1 MEEQLLR
8 AIANSG
14 AVRVLSAVTTE
25 LVTEAAS
32 KLGLNGDV
40 TNAFGRLMTGTA
52 LIRSTIH
59 PDERLQVTMR
69 HNGPAGDLMADVWAN
84 GMIRGRAQVVD
95 ASSEEKW
102 PLGVVGDLGVVEV
115 ARSRKQN
122 AGQIHQSVTM
132 MITGTIQDE
141 LQLFLLESE
150 QIASNLQLEV
160 CLDKDGKIVWAGGVL
175 FQLLPE
181 ASNDDLRRIVEKIDG
196 FESLYSLWSED
207 DPTSLLTGV
216 MPEGMEYTV
225 VGEESLYFGCSCNE
239 ERVMHSLST
248 LPKEEIQGLITA
260 GEPVELS
267 CGFCNKNYLIQPE
280 NLKPLLEEG

>member
-25 LVTEAAS
+25 LVGEAAS
-32 KLGLNGDV
+32 KLGLNGPV
-40 TNAFGRLMTGTA
+40 SRAFGRLMTGTA

-59 PDERLQVTMR
+59 PDERLQVTLR

-84 GMIRGRAQVVD
+84 GMIRGRAQVTD
-95 ASSEEKW
+95 ALPEEKW

-122 AGQIHQSVTM
+122 AGQIHQSVTL

-160 CLDKDGKIVWAGGVL
+160 CLDAEGNIAWAGGVL

-196 FESLYSLWSED
+196 LESLRSLWSED
-207 DPTSLLTGV
+207 DPTSLLSGV

-225 VGEESLYFGCSCNE
+225 VGDEKLFFGCSCTE
-239 ERVMHSLST
+239 ARVMNSLST
-248 LPKEEIQGLITA
+248 LPEEEIRDLITA
-260 GEPVELS
+260 GEAVELS
-267 CGFCNKNYLIQPE
+267 CGFCNKNYQIDPE
-280 NLKPLLEEG
+280 HLKGLLTDG